1 MTDQAEK
8 DLVLVQ
14 LRMPAREY
22 EEIREAARRS
32 LRSANKEIQ
41 HRLRQS
47 LATERTERDATAT

>member
-1 MTDQAEK
+1 VTDQAEK

>member
-1 MTDQAEK
+1 MTDKAEK